1 MLLVYF
7 LMITLVLCC
16 FFAATREHC
25 CFWVKHQY
33 CHESKEVFHQRGPHK
48 GSMNGP
54 GSQSNT
60 TKFRSCSDKNLVD
73 ICGRPT
79 KLWLYISRPS
89 AGKFPDPY
97 ILLPMTWSVEL
108 TCIICGL
115 VLPVPRWGLPGSV
128 LFFPLEKECH
138 TDTSCIFLIIKTS
151 VDNSANLH
159 W

>member
-7 LMITLVLCC
+7 LMLTFVLCC
-16 FFAATREHC
+16 FFAATRGHC

-33 CHESKEVFHQRGPHK
+33 CYESKEVFHQRGPHK
-48 GSMNGP
+48 GSMDGP

-60 TKFRSCSDKNLVD
+60 TKFRCCSDKNLDD

-79 KLWLYISRPS
+79 KLWL
-89 AGKFPDPY
+89 
-97 ILLPMTWSVEL
+97 ILPVPVQVNFQTLTFYCPWLWSVEL

-115 VLPVPRWGLPGSV
+115 VLPVSRWGLPGSV

-138 TDTSCIFLIIKTS
+138 TDTSCIFLIINTS
-151 VDNSANLH
+151 VDNSANLQR
-159 W
+159 